1 MPSILDEFDCDELI
15 NRFAGPLLPS
25 DRAAFRRAAEEAVA
39 QLPCAGPGAAHRAI
53 AALQRRFFDPPAV
66 RAQWEPSSRPRP
78 SKLRDGPAIEHLGD
92 GRRVQYSKYR

>member
-25 DRAAFRRAAEEAVA
+25 DRAAFRRAAEEALA

-53 AALQRRFFDPPAV
+53 AALQRSFFDPPD
-66 RAQWEPSSRPRP
+66 RAQWEPSSRPRA
-78 SKLRDGPAIEHLGD
+78 SKLRDGPAIEHHD
-92 GRRVQYSKYR
+92 GRRVRYSKYR